1 MDLIEI
7 IKKGK
12 KNKKKIYNFYLSKT
26 GTYHKY
32 TYLYRN
38 ELCLYGVLNNYYNYY
53 NILFP
58 NLIKYNKINID
69 NINNIN
75 LNILLLYEY
84 AKNKNLYYINYIFNK
99 TKTYKYFFIK
109 NNEENSIIR
118 LFIANIYRNKVK
130 DLVFFKDAKILFTFN
145 YIVQILFFYKENINN
160 NEIFTVLFYNFY
172 INLIKDEIK
181 YFYDKNYGNIINYK
195 ELYIFLKE
203 KGYVN
208 EFYNVIVPYIKKN
221 YKKIFKKI
229 ISDPEYIPFK
239 KKMLKKIKPYDKIDI
254 TKIIDKYYKNKDE
267 NINIK
272 KKLKELKKKLNI

>member
-38 ELCLYGVLNNYYNYY
+38 EICLYGVLNKYYNYY

-58 NLIKYNKINID
+58 NLIKYSKINTD

-84 AKNKNLYYINYIFNK
+84 AKNKDLYYINYIFNK

-229 ISDPEYIPFK
+229 LSDPEYVPFK
-239 KKMLKKIKPYDKIDI
+239 NKMLKKIKPYDKIDI
-254 TKIIDKYYKNKDE
+254 SKIIDKYYKNKDE